1 MKLRARLGYV
11 AAGATVL
18 VALLTPFLL
27 YGMFAKGVVAL
38 GLHVDEI
45 YSGGPKVRTI
55 QMSGYSI
62 DVHGVVTPHMLQRET
77 AFVQMDWRP
86 VTALPAHVSDL
97 VDVDGDGKP
106 DVRVSFDVPRDPKA
120 PLRVNVEALNPR
132 YEGMRNEGKER
143 YSKLIVRVDDAVLVR
158 VPVVGR

>member
-1 MKLRARLGYV
+1 MRMRAKLGYV
-11 AAGATVL
+11 AAGATVV

-27 YGMFAKGVVAL
+27 MGMFSKGVAAL

-62 DVHGVVTPHMLQRET
+62 DVHRAVMPHMLQRET

-86 VTALPAHVSDL
+86 ATALPAHVSDL

-106 DVRVSFDVPRDPKA
+106 DVRVSFDVPKDPKA
-120 PLRVNVEALNPR
+120 ALRVDVEALSPR
-132 YEGMRNEGKER
+132 YEAMRDVGRER
-143 YSKLIVRVDDAVLVR
+143 YSRLIVRVDDAVLVR